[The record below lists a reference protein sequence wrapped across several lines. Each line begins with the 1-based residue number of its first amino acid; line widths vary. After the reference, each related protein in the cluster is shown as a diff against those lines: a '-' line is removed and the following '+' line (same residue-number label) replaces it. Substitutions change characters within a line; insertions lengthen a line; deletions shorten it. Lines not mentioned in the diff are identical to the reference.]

1 MNFSMLQDT
10 TNTLIIKATTSMD
23 TLMVKG
29 QKVLN
34 NEMVDTVSA
43 KIKREGIPD
52 ISEIISYD
60 KIYWTI
66 LILIVTY
73 FISRLTV
80 AILDSFSE
88 RSSDYRLVLKRLVP
102 IARLLIWLVSIYF
115 IIEGVI
121 NPPLETLFTM
131 LASIGLAIGFASQ
144 DILKNFFGGFM
155 IILDRPFQVGD
166 KIEIEGH
173 YGEVLQIGLRSTRIV
188 TGDDSVVSIPN
199 GELMNKSVSNS
210 NTGALDC
217 QVVAEI
223 YLESWVDLNK
233 AKKIAERAAATSR
246 YVFLNKPI
254 VVITINDILK
264 NQLLIKLRVKA
275 YVLDIRYEF
284 QFQSDMTEIIIKA
297 LQHEGIIAVPVKDEE
312 N

>member
-1 MNFSMLQDT
+1 MLQDT

>member
-1 MNFSMLQDT
+1 MNFSMLQDSVQTILSKT
-10 TNTLIIKATTSMD
+10 TASMD

-29 QKVLN
+29 QAALN
-34 NEMVDTVSA
+34 NDMVDTVAA
-43 KIKREGIPD
+43 KVKREGIPD

-66 LILIVTY
+66 LILIATY
-73 FISRLTV
+73 FLSRLTV
-80 AILDSFSE
+80 AILDGFSE
-88 RSSDYRLVLKRLVP
+88 RSSDYRLVFKRLVP
-102 IARLLIWLVSIYF
+102 IIRLIIWILAMYF
-115 IIEGVI
+115 IVEGVI
-121 NPPLETLFTM
+121 SPPLETLFTM

-155 IILDRPFQVGD
+155 IILDHPFQVGD

-188 TGDDSVVSIPN
+188 TGDDSVISIPN

-217 QVVAEI
+217 QVVSEI
-223 YLESWVDLNK
+223 YVHTSVDLIK
-233 AKKIAERAAATSR
+233 VKKIAQRAVATSR
-246 YVFLNKPI
+246 FVYLNKPI
-254 VVITINDILK
+254 NVISINEMHK
-264 NQLLIKLRVKA
+264 GEAHIKLRVKG
-275 YVLDIRYEF
+275 YVVDIRYEF
-284 QFQSDMTEIIIKA
+284 QFLSDMTEIIIQA
-297 LQHEGIIAVPVKDEE
+297 LQKEGIIAFQAEKEA